1 MEASHFLAFLPET
14 VLILGALALFVACL
28 GDSGILWA
36 RPVSLATAVASI
48 LAAVI
53 SSGQEATL
61 FDGAFRSDGF
71 SQWLKV
77 VILIGYGLVLL
88 LSGGLHDVRDEIHA
102 EYHLFLASSVL
113 GLCLLVS
120 TTEMI
125 TLLVCLELASF
136 PLYMLVPMRR
146 ERPAQKSQMESAM
159 KYMMFGI
166 AANGVMLFGM
176 SYLFGLTGTTSL
188 PEMMP
193 RLAPQLGSP
202 LAIAGLLLT
211 FAGLYYKLAIFPF
224 HFWTPDV
231 YQGAANE
238 TAGLIASLPKLGA
251 VAVLV
256 RFATLAGPDSRGV
269 AGVLAVLAVLSM
281 FYGNLI
287 ALVQTDLKRLLGFSG
302 IAHAGYALMGFVASD
317 GPGYTASLF
326 YITSYVL
333 MVLACFVVI
342 CRVSPDGTNLPIQ
355 GLAGLHRRSP
365 LLAVTLVV
373 GVFALAGL
381 PPFAGFMG
389 KLALLKSALAR
400 GYLWLVVLA
409 VLNSAVAVYYYLSVV
424 RAACFGELGEN
435 VAPIRVDVGTR
446 ILCVIL
452 ILGILGL
459 GIAPAGLFD
468 TISSSVARIM
478 PASGKAAMADSLAR
492 PAMYVSGQR

>member
-1 MEASHFLAFLPET
+1 MEASQFLAFLPET
-14 VLILGALALFVACL
+14 VLILGALALFVVSL
-28 GDSGILWA
+28 GDSGILYA
-36 RPVSLATAVASI
+36 RPVSLVTAVASI
-48 LAAVI
+48 LAAAV
-53 SSGQEATL
+53 SSGQDAVL
-61 FDGAFRSDGF
+61 FDGAFRADGF

-77 VILIGYGLVLL
+77 VMLVGYGLVLL
-88 LSGGLHDVRDEIHA
+88 LSGGLDDVRHEIHA
-102 EYHLFLASSVL
+102 EYHLFLAASVL

-120 TTEMI
+120 AVELI

-136 PLYMLVPMRR
+136 PLYLLVPMRR
-146 ERPAQKSQMESAM
+146 EQSAQKSQMESAM

-188 PEMMP
+188 PAMMP
-193 RLAPQLGSP
+193 KLAPQLGSP

-224 HFWTPDV
+224 HFWAPDV

-238 TAGLIASLPKLGA
+238 TAGLIASLPKIGA

-256 RFATLAGPDSRGV
+256 RFSSLAGPDSGGI

-302 IAHAGYALMGFVASD
+302 IAHAGYALLGFVAAD
-317 GPGYTASLF
+317 EPGYTASLF

-342 CRVSPDGTNLPIQ
+342 CRVSPDGTNLSIR

-400 GYLWLVVLA
+400 GYLWLVLLA
-409 VLNSAVAVYYYLSVV
+409 VLNSAIAIYYYLGVV
-424 RAACFGELGEN
+424 RSACFGEAGEN
-435 VAPIRVDVGTR
+435 QSPIRLDIGTR
-446 ILCVIL
+446 ILCVL
-452 ILGILGL
+452 LLVGILGL
-459 GIAPAGLFD
+459 GVAPAAFLD
-468 TISSSVARIM
+468 TISSSVARLL
-478 PASGKAAMADSLAR
+478 PNGTR
-492 PAMYVSGQR
+492 PAMAEQVHPVPAPAVVLR

>member
-1 MEASHFLAFLPET
+1 MEASHLLAFLPET

-36 RPVSLATAVASI
+36 RPISLATAVASV
-48 LAAVI
+48 LVAAL
-53 SSGQEATL
+53 SSGQEAVL
-61 FDGAFRSDGF
+61 FDGAFRVDGF
-71 SQWLKV
+71 SQWLKI
-77 VILIGYGLVLL
+77 VILFGYGLVLL
-88 LSGGLHDVRDEIHA
+88 LSGGLHDVRHEVHA

-120 TTEMI
+120 SMELI
-125 TLLVCLELASF
+125 TLVVSLELASF

-146 ERPAQKSQMESAM
+146 ERPAQKVQMESAI

-188 PEMMP
+188 TAMMP
-193 RLAPQLGSP
+193 KLAPQLGSP
-202 LAIAGLLLT
+202 LAMAGLILT

-231 YQGAANE
+231 YEGAANE
-238 TAGLIASLPKLGA
+238 TAGLIASLPKIGA

-256 RFATLAGPDSRGV
+256 RFSSLAGPDSRGI

-302 IAHAGYALMGFVASD
+302 IAHAGYALMGFVAAD
-317 GPGYTASLF
+317 EPGYTASLF

-342 CRVSPDGTNLPIQ
+342 CRVSPDGTNLSIR
-355 GLAGLHRRSP
+355 GLAGLHQRSP

-409 VLNSAVAVYYYLSVV
+409 VVNSAVAVYYYLGVV
-424 RAACFGELGEN
+424 RAACFGEPGGN
-435 VAPIRVDVGTR
+435 VAPIHVDASTR
-446 ILCVIL
+446 ILCVLL

-459 GIAPAGLFD
+459 GVAPSRLFD
-468 TISSSVARIM
+468 TISSSVARIL
-478 PASGKAAMADSLAR
+478 PPSGR
-492 PAMYVSGQR
+492 PAMAESVARPVMFEAGRP